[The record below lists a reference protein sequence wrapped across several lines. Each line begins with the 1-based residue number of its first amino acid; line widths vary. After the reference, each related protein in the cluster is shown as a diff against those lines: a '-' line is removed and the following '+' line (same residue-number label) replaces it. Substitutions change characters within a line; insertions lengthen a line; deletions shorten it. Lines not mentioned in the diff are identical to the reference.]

1 MITAPPPRNVLSLAA
16 SQFGWINPLA
26 PVNFAASLQKTLAK
40 SLKGSPFKKRI
51 SILGSTGSIGTQTLE
66 IDDACPDNYVVDAL
80 SAGSNTKLM
89 AKQVLKYA
97 PKVVSLSTS
106 EAATTLRAILKDRRC
121 TDMPEIV
128 HGDEGILAS
137 ATVGTVDVVVTGIVG
152 AAGLLPTVEAIKRG
166 KDIALANKETLISV
180 GPVIKQTPH

>member
-1 MITAPPPRNVLSLAA
+1 MITAPPPRNVLSLTA
-16 SQFGWINPLA
+16 SQFGWIDPLA

-97 PKVVSLSTS
+97 PKVLSLSTS
-106 EAATTLRAILKDRRC
+106 EAATTLRATARGQATMVER
-121 TDMPEIV
+121 DMFV
-128 HGDEGILAS
+128 K
-137 ATVGTVDVVVTGIVG
+137 V
-152 AAGLLPTVEAIKRG
+152 LLGVMEYIITW
-166 KDIALANKETLISV
+166 LMMCISRFLW
-180 GPVIKQTPH
+180 KW